1 MIPPIAIAVS
11 QATGV
16 RPVETTIGATLG
28 ASRGFMVP
36 ISTAPNAIVYSS
48 GYVPIT
54 AMIRYGI
61 LLDVRAFVIIV
72 LPLGPIVF

>member
-1 MIPPIAIAVS
+1 
-11 QATGV
+11 
-16 RPVETTIGATLG
+16 
-28 ASRGFMVP
+28 MVP

-48 GYVPIT
+48 RYVPIT

>member
-1 MIPPIAIAVS
+1 
-11 QATGV
+11 
-16 RPVETTIGATLG
+16 
-28 ASRGFMVP
+28 MVP

-48 GYVPIT
+48 SYVPIT